1 METIYLVK
9 NACNATI
16 SAHYSY
22 ADAQRYIYHHLQG
35 NAKIGLPNDNL
46 KIVKQYNGIKLVGA
60 KASFPCRCFETNKK
74 IYKGDAYYFDVIN
87 KRPYHSSADI
97 VRIYYSNSVTN

>member
-46 KIVKQYNGIKLVGA
+46 KIVKQYNGI
-60 KASFPCRCFETNKK
+60 N
-74 IYKGDAYYFDVIN
+74 
-87 KRPYHSSADI
+87 
-97 VRIYYSNSVTN
+97 